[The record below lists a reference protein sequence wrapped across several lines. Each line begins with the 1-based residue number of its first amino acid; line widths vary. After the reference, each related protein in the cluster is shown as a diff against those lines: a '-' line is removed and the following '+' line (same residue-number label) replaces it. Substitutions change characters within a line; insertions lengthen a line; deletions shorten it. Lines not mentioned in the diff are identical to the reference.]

1 MADGLWDGFRG
12 ALRQALQPREFRI
25 APAALPADWLALLE
39 RRLQP
44 PPPAAAPAPAPAGD
58 ERSRDREQLR
68 LLADLAT
75 GLWRLKPR
83 LLEPG
88 TDRPREGM
96 KRAWRDVEALGD
108 LLAGAGVRVIDHT
121 GHDYDPGQVLEVA
134 ARVPVPG
141 LRRDRVQET
150 VRPTV
155 YIGDRH
161 VQVGQVLVE
170 VPADG

>member
-1 MADGLWDGFRG
+1 MADDLWVNLRG

-25 APAALPADWLALLE
+25 AAAALPADWLALLE

-44 PPPAAAPAPAPAGD
+44 PAAAVPAPKGD
-58 ERSRDREQLR
+58 EHARDREQLR

-75 GLWRLKPR
+75 GLWRLRPR

-88 TDRPREGM
+88 TGQPREGL

-155 YIGDRH
+155 YVGDRH

>member
-1 MADGLWDGFRG
+1 MADGLWDDWRG

-25 APAALPADWLALLE
+25 TAAALPADWLALLE

-44 PPPAAAPAPAPAGD
+44 PAAAVPAPAPKGD
-58 ERSRDREQLR
+58 EHTRDREQLR

-75 GLWRLKPR
+75 GLWRLRPR

-88 TDRPREGM
+88 TTQPREGL

-121 GHDYDPGQVLEVA
+121 GQDYDPGQVLEVA

-155 YIGDRH
+155 YVGDRH

-170 VPADG
+170 TPADG